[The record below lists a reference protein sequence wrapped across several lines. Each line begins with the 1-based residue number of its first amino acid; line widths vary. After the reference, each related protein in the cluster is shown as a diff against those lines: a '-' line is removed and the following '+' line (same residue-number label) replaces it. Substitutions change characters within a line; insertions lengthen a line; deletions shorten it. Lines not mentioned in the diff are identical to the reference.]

1 MCVSSS
7 SCLCHSVTV
16 TVPVTARCH
25 RDGVCGGEPGPL
37 VPQCPAVCRRA
48 CPGQCVSACVRACH
62 GHRVCGCG
70 CGCASHGGPGP
81 GAMVCRGVPRCV
93 CVTVCAMVLSHA
105 APAAGPPRTQAR
117 TQLARVQVWNR
128 GHGGSTGAGPPAGP
142 GPAGVTVAAPRHRAE
157 PAAARARYRAGLG
170 TVRAGRDS

>member
-1 MCVSSS
+1 M
-7 SCLCHSVTV
+7 
-16 TVPVTARCH
+16 
-25 RDGVCGGEPGPL
+25 
-37 VPQCPAVCRRA
+37 
-48 CPGQCVSACVRACH
+48 
-62 GHRVCGCG
+62 
-70 CGCASHGGPGP
+70 
-81 GAMVCRGVPRCV
+81 CV